1 MLEEAETAFDFVPFL
16 VQFLVIFTLDFS
28 VSLRWN
34 DGYRAA
40 RFHIIH
46 NGIRIVTLISKQRLK
61 LQPFNQRNRLSA
73 IGFLSGRQHESER
86 IAECVAHAM
95 NLRREP
101 AAGTA

>member
-1 MLEEAETAFDFVPFL
+1 
-16 VQFLVIFTLDFS
+16 
-28 VSLRWN
+28 
-34 DGYRAA
+34 
-40 RFHIIH
+40 
-46 NGIRIVTLISKQRLK
+46 
-61 LQPFNQRNRLSA
+61 LSA